1 MQSSAPEQ
9 TSSKSNKTELIEVNS
24 HMSEERVTQNLLNA
38 LKNSGYE
45 IEDKGHS
52 VTNLIEREMVEAMS
66 FGKWTK

>member
-9 TSSKSNKTELIEVNS
+9 TSSKSNKTELIEVSS

-45 IEDKGHS
+45 IEDESNS
-52 VTNLIEREMVEAMS
+52 VNSLIEQEIVEAMS